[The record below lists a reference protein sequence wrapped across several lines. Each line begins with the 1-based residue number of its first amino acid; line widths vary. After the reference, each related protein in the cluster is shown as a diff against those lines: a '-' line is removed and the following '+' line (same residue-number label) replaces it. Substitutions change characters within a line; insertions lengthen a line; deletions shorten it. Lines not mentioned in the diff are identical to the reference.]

1 MISWM
6 KHLIKILSAEHLA
19 KTAMEQELL
28 KLNLIKELNAK
39 NATYSFIRLNALFA
53 LEDWKKVPKNGWS

>member
-1 MISWM
+1 M

-53 LEDWKKVPKNGWS
+53 LED